1 MLNDMKD
8 LISLCK
14 RRGLIFQG
22 SEIYG
27 GLANTW
33 DYGPIGVQLKKNI
46 KDFWWKTFVEDRED
60 VYGLDSAIL
69 LNAKVWEASGHVGN
83 FNDYLMDC
91 RKCKGRF
98 RSDKL
103 IEEYMHGQGLDGAA
117 EVGGWSKEQMET
129 YMTEQELKCPDC
141 GAQDFTEMRQFNL
154 MFETHQGV
162 VADSTTSIYLRPE
175 TAQGIFINF
184 RNVMNTLRPR
194 LPFGVGQI
202 GKSFR
207 NEITPGNFIFR
218 TREFEQMELEYF
230 CHPEESATHYKAW
243 QKFCMDWLLSL
254 GIKAENLRAREHAQ
268 DELSHYSDAT
278 SDIEYKFPFGWGELW
293 GVAHRGAFDLTQHQ
307 EHSGTDMRYQPPEGG
322 PKFIPHVIE
331 PALGADRLLLAV
343 LADAYDEDEIGGE
356 TRSVL
361 RLHPRIA
368 PIQVAVLPLSKKLN
382 DDAHTVYKQI
392 QKDFVCDFDVT
403 QSIGKRYRRQDEIG
417 TPVCVTFD
425 FDSLEDGA
433 VTLRDRDTTEQVRV
447 PIAELSQKIHE
458 LFAKHG

>member
-129 YMTEQELKCPDC
+129 YMTEQGLKCPDC

-230 CHPEESATHYKAW
+230 CHPEESAEHYKAW

-382 DDAHTVYKQI
+382 DDAHKVYKQI

-447 PIAELSQKIHE
+447 PIAELSQKIRE

>member
-46 KDFWWKTFVEDRED
+46 KDYWWKTFVSDRED

-69 LNAKVWEASGHVGN
+69 LNSKVWEASGHVGN
-83 FNDYLMDC
+83 FDDYLMDC
-91 RKCKGRF
+91 RNCQARL
-98 RSDKL
+98 RADKI
-103 IEEYMHGQGLDGAA
+103 IEEYMHSQGKDGA
-117 EVGGWSKEQMET
+117 EVGGWSKEQMES
-129 YMTEQELKCPDC
+129 YIQEQGIGCPEC
-141 GAQDFTEMRQFNL
+141 GAKEFTEMRRFNL

-162 VADSTTSIYLRPE
+162 VADSTTSIFLRPE

-184 RNVMNTLRPR
+184 RNIMNTLRPR

-230 CHPEESATHYKAW
+230 CHPEDSAEHYAAW

-254 GIKAENLRAREHAQ
+254 GIKAENLRAREHDK

-293 GVAHRGAFDLTQHQ
+293 GVAHRGNFDLSQHQ
-307 EHSGTDMRYQPPEGG
+307 EHSGADLSYRPPEGG
-322 PKFIPHVIE
+322 KKFVPHVIE

-343 LADAYDEDEIGGE
+343 LADAYDEEEVNGD
-356 TRSVL
+356 TRMVL

-368 PIQVAVLPLSKKLN
+368 PIQVAILPLSKKLSEQ
-382 DDAHTVYKQI
+382 ARAVYQQI
-392 QKDFVCDFDVT
+392 QKDFACDFDVT

-417 TPVCVTFD
+417 TPICVTFD
-425 FDSLEDGA
+425 FDSLEDNA
-433 VTLRDRDTTEQVRV
+433 VTLRDRDSMEQIRV
-447 PIAELSQKIHE
+447 PVAELSTKIRE
-458 LFAKHG
+458 KFASFDT